1 MRAVVFTEFGGT
13 PELRDVP
20 DPVPSADGV
29 VIRVET
35 TGVCRSDAHGWLGHD
50 DGIALPHVPGHELV
64 GRIAA
69 VGPEVT
75 RFRIGERVTV
85 PFVSAC
91 GRCPECA
98 GGNGQVCRNQT
109 QPGFTH
115 WGSFAEL
122 VALHNADVNLIPVPD
137 GLDSGAAALLG
148 CRFATAY
155 RGLVHRARL
164 QRGERL
170 LVVGCGG
177 VGLSAAMIGV
187 ALGAEVIAV
196 DIDPVALERASSLG
210 AAHTIDSSG
219 LSESQVLEAIASV
232 APTGIQVSVE
242 ALGRQATMRLSVL
255 ALAPLGR
262 QVQIGLFSEEPAV
275 PLPTIIAKELS
286 LHGSHGM
293 PASDYPALL
302 DLVLSGALDP
312 ARLIEHRIGLA
323 EAPAALQAIAAG
335 DRSSGVT
342 VVDIARR
349 LTLGD
354 PRSGSPRIRLV
365 EGEILFELRCRF
377 GRAAARVGASVVAH
391 DEVRMRSAVVVQPQV
406 PEHDEPAE
414 TDRSGDEPRR
424 GGHTDR
430 PARAEAVRHPSDD
443 GCAEG
448 SSAHED
454 RHVERHHAAT
464 HPGLGG
470 GLHVGVGA
478 GHHGHRRE
486 PDHNE

>member
-1 MRAVVFTEFGGT
+1 MRAVVFTEFGGV
-13 PELRDVP
+13 PELREVP
-20 DPVPSADGV
+20 DPVPSAAGV
-29 VIRVET
+29 VVRVET

-75 RFRIGERVTV
+75 TFRVGERVTV

-91 GRCPECA
+91 GTCPECA
-98 GGNGQVCRNQT
+98 DGNGQVCRNQT

-122 VALHNADVNLIPVPD
+122 VALHNAEVNLIRVPD
-137 GLDSGAAALLG
+137 ELDSGAAALLG

-164 QRGERL
+164 QLGERL

-196 DIDPVALERASSLG
+196 DIDPVALDRASSLG
-210 AAHTIDSSG
+210 VAHAIDSSG
-219 LSESQVLEAIASV
+219 LSESEILDAIASV
-232 APTGIQVSVE
+232 APSGVQVSVE
-242 ALGRQATMRLSVL
+242 ALGRQATMRISVL

-262 QVQIGLFSEEPAV
+262 QVQIGLFSAEPVV
-275 PLPTIIAKELS
+275 PMPTIIAKELS

-293 PASDYPALL
+293 PATDYPALL

-312 ARLIEHRIGLA
+312 ARLIEHRIPLA

-335 DRSSGVT
+335 DRSAGVT
-342 VVDIARR
+342 VVDIA
-349 LTLGD
+349 
-354 PRSGSPRIRLV
+354 
-365 EGEILFELRCRF
+365 
-377 GRAAARVGASVVAH
+377 
-391 DEVRMRSAVVVQPQV
+391 
-406 PEHDEPAE
+406 
-414 TDRSGDEPRR
+414 
-424 GGHTDR
+424 
-430 PARAEAVRHPSDD
+430 
-443 GCAEG
+443 
-448 SSAHED
+448 
-454 RHVERHHAAT
+454 
-464 HPGLGG
+464 
-470 GLHVGVGA
+470 
-478 GHHGHRRE
+478 
-486 PDHNE
+486 

>member
-1 MRAVVFTEFGGT
+1 MRAVVFTEFGGV

-20 DPVPSADGV
+20 DPVPSAGGV
-29 VIRVET
+29 VVRVET

-64 GRIAA
+64 GHIAA

-75 RFRIGERVTV
+75 SFRVGERVTV

-91 GRCPECA
+91 GTCPECA
-98 GGNGQVCRNQT
+98 DGNGQVCRNQT

-122 VALHNADVNLIPVPD
+122 VALHNADINLIRVPD
-137 GLDSGAAALLG
+137 ELDSGAAALLG

-164 QRGERL
+164 QPGERL

-196 DIDPVALERASSLG
+196 DIDPVALDRASSLG
-210 AAHTIDSSG
+210 VTHTIDSSG
-219 LSESQVLEAIASV
+219 LSESEILDTIASV
-232 APTGIQVSVE
+232 APTGVQVSVE

-262 QVQIGLFSEEPAV
+262 QVQIGLFSAEPVV
-275 PLPTIIAKELS
+275 PMPAIIARELS

-293 PASDYPALL
+293 PATDYPALL

-312 ARLIEHRIGLA
+312 ARLIEHRIPLA

-335 DRSSGVT
+335 DRSAGVT
-342 VVDIARR
+342 VVDI
-349 LTLGD
+349 
-354 PRSGSPRIRLV
+354 
-365 EGEILFELRCRF
+365 E
-377 GRAAARVGASVVAH
+377 
-391 DEVRMRSAVVVQPQV
+391 
-406 PEHDEPAE
+406 
-414 TDRSGDEPRR
+414 
-424 GGHTDR
+424 
-430 PARAEAVRHPSDD
+430 
-443 GCAEG
+443 
-448 SSAHED
+448 
-454 RHVERHHAAT
+454 
-464 HPGLGG
+464 
-470 GLHVGVGA
+470 
-478 GHHGHRRE
+478 
-486 PDHNE
+486 

>member
-1 MRAVVFTEFGGT
+1 MRAVVFTKFGGV
-13 PELRDVP
+13 PELQEVP
-20 DPVPSADGV
+20 DPVLSAGGV
-29 VIRVET
+29 IVRVET

-69 VGPEVT
+69 VGPEVAN
-75 RFRIGERVTV
+75 FRVGERVTV

-91 GRCPECA
+91 GTCPECA
-98 GGNGQVCRNQT
+98 DGNGQVCRNQT

-122 VALHNADVNLIPVPD
+122 VSLHNADINLIRVPD
-137 GLDSGAAALLG
+137 ELDSGAAALLG

-155 RGLVHRARL
+155 RGLVHRAQL

-196 DIDPVALERASSLG
+196 DIDPVALDRASSLG
-210 AAHTIDSSG
+210 VAHTIDSSG
-219 LSESQVLEAIASV
+219 LSESEILDAIASV
-232 APTGIQVSVE
+232 APAGVQVSVE

-262 QVQIGLFSEEPAV
+262 QVQIGLFSAEPVV
-275 PLPTIIAKELS
+275 PLPTIITKELS

-293 PASDYPALL
+293 PATDYPALL

-312 ARLIEHRIGLA
+312 ARLIEHRISLA
-323 EAPAALQAIAAG
+323 DAPAALQAIAAG

-342 VVDIARR
+342 VID
-349 LTLGD
+349 LG
-354 PRSGSPRIRLV
+354 
-365 EGEILFELRCRF
+365 
-377 GRAAARVGASVVAH
+377 
-391 DEVRMRSAVVVQPQV
+391 
-406 PEHDEPAE
+406 
-414 TDRSGDEPRR
+414 
-424 GGHTDR
+424 
-430 PARAEAVRHPSDD
+430 
-443 GCAEG
+443 
-448 SSAHED
+448 
-454 RHVERHHAAT
+454 
-464 HPGLGG
+464 
-470 GLHVGVGA
+470 
-478 GHHGHRRE
+478 
-486 PDHNE
+486 

>member
-1 MRAVVFTEFGGT
+1 MRAVVFTEFGGV
-13 PELRDVP
+13 PELREVP
-20 DPVPSADGV
+20 DPVPSAAGV
-29 VIRVET
+29 VVRVET

-75 RFRIGERVTV
+75 NFRVGERVTV

-91 GRCPECA
+91 GTCPECA
-98 GGNGQVCRNQT
+98 DGNGQVCRNQT

-122 VALHNADVNLIPVPD
+122 VALHNAEVNLIRVPD
-137 GLDSGAAALLG
+137 ELDSGAAALLG

-164 QRGERL
+164 QLGERL

-196 DIDPVALERASSLG
+196 DIDPVALDRASSLG
-210 AAHTIDSSG
+210 VAYAIDSSG
-219 LSESQVLEAIASV
+219 LSESEILDAIASV
-232 APTGIQVSVE
+232 APSGVQVSVE
-242 ALGRQATMRLSVL
+242 ALGRQATMRISVL

-262 QVQIGLFSEEPAV
+262 QVQIGLFSAEPVV
-275 PLPTIIAKELS
+275 PMPTIIAKELS

-293 PASDYPALL
+293 PATDYPALL

-312 ARLIEHRIGLA
+312 ARLIEHRIPLA

-335 DRSSGVT
+335 DRSAGVT
-342 VVDIARR
+342 VVDIA
-349 LTLGD
+349 
-354 PRSGSPRIRLV
+354 
-365 EGEILFELRCRF
+365 
-377 GRAAARVGASVVAH
+377 
-391 DEVRMRSAVVVQPQV
+391 
-406 PEHDEPAE
+406 
-414 TDRSGDEPRR
+414 
-424 GGHTDR
+424 
-430 PARAEAVRHPSDD
+430 
-443 GCAEG
+443 
-448 SSAHED
+448 
-454 RHVERHHAAT
+454 
-464 HPGLGG
+464 
-470 GLHVGVGA
+470 
-478 GHHGHRRE
+478 
-486 PDHNE
+486 